1 MGCCRP
7 FTYASDRTTNG
18 ITATCNDE
26 KNETAIKTGFYH
38 NGCAITSP
46 NASDGTLEGFGF
58 PLYPRLEIWFSSP
71 LSHRRISRRGV
82 CRKDSSRRP
91 MTPTDIALQT
101 YIDRYRCI
109 DDLCCG

>member
-26 KNETAIKTGFYH
+26 NETAIKKNYP

-58 PLYPRLEIWFSSP
+58 LIFPGLLKVCPAVLCLIAVSLGARLSKGF
-71 LSHRRISRRGV
+71 LGL
-82 CRKDSSRRP
+82 RP
-91 MTPTDIALQT
+91 PTDIALQT
-101 YIDRYRCI
+101 CIDRYHCI
-109 DDLCCG
+109 NDPCRG